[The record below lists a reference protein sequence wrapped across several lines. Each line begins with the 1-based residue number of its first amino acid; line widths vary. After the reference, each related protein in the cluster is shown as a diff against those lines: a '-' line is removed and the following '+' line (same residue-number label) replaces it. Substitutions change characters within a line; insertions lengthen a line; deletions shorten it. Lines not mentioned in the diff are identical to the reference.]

1 MTKTPAYYTAEFIT
15 SVKSLMIPAPRS
27 RVSYHRDQ
35 FDTTLNATL
44 AVPVLA
50 TLGDCTQKD

>member
-1 MTKTPAYYTAEFIT
+1 MTKTPAYYAAELIT
-15 SVKSLMIPAPRS
+15 SVGSFMIQAPRS

-35 FDTTLNATL
+35 FDTTLYATL

-50 TLGDCTQKD
+50 TLVDSTQKD